1 MSLVALCYLPGDA
14 QFEQTKR
21 ERQNEETSS
30 SSVELSVSVAKGAN
44 PIAGTSSSGQDL
56 SGGLVIESTG
66 EYFPEPRA
74 SLCGRIFFT
83 WMTPLMRL
91 GFRRPLL
98 NSDLWEL
105 SPNENTNVLV
115 SKFQK
120 QWLAEC
126 ERAEAANK
134 KAGVTTKSDT
144 ESMAKTY
151 LVARLYTCSC
161 YVCGHVD
168 WSSM

>member
-1 MSLVALCYLPGDA
+1 MRLIYCVFLIQFSFVAVMSLVALCYLPGDA

-21 ERQNEETSS
+21 EQQNEETSS

-74 SLCGRIFFT
+74 SLCERIFFT

-98 NSDLWEL
+98 NSRFDRSPHTRRSSSSSSSDGRTDADHRAFDLSLL
-105 SPNENTNVLV
+105 SWRYW
-115 SKFQK
+115 Q
-120 QWLAEC
+120 
-126 ERAEAANK
+126 
-134 KAGVTTKSDT
+134 
-144 ESMAKTY
+144 
-151 LVARLYTCSC
+151 
-161 YVCGHVD
+161 
-168 WSSM
+168 